1 MNCGLVEFVDK
12 IFRTERNVDMTPY
25 TELTIAELE
34 ALKKELL
41 IRYGAFKEKKLTLD
55 MTRGKPS
62 IEQLDLAMDMLT
74 GDISREYKSR
84 SGLDCR
90 NYGGL
95 DGIKEAKEL
104 FARYMEVADDEI
116 IVGGSASLKMMHDAI
131 MGAMVYG
138 MVDSEQPWGKLP
150 KVKFLCPSPGYDRHF
165 AICQYLGIEMITV
178 AMDANGPDMDSVEAL
193 VASDEAIR
201 GIWCVPKYSNPTGIT
216 YSDEVIDR
224 LASMPTRAKDFTIFC
239 DNAYTVHH
247 LSDFHDPL
255 KNLLS
260 ACKDAGN
267 PERVFLFGSTSK
279 ISFAGA
285 GIAMMA
291 GSRKNIEFVLSK
303 MQFQTIG
310 PNKLNQLRHVL
321 FFKDLAG
328 IEDHMKKHA
337 VILKPKFDAVLN
349 VLDRELTGTG
359 IAEWSSPNGGYF
371 ISIDTPAGCARDV
384 IKKAAIAGVKLTPAG
399 ATFPHGK
406 DPGDRN
412 IRIAPSFP
420 SAADVNTAME
430 LVVICIQ
437 LVSIEKLISGS

>member
-1 MNCGLVEFVDK
+1 
-12 IFRTERNVDMTPY
+12 MTPY
-25 TELTIAELE
+25 AEFNIAELK
-34 ALKKELL
+34 ALKEELL
-41 IRYGAFKEKKLTLD
+41 TRYGAFQEKKLTLD

-62 IEQLDLAMDMLT
+62 LEQLDLAMDMLT
-74 GDISREYKSR
+74 GDISREYKTQ

-116 IVGGSASLKMMHDAI
+116 IVGDSASLKMMHDTI
-131 MGAMVYG
+131 MGALVYG
-138 MVDSEQPWGKLP
+138 MVDSDQPWGKLP

-165 AICQYLGIEMITV
+165 SICQYLGIEMINV
-178 AMDANGPDMDSVEAL
+178 AMDANGPDMDSVEEL
-193 VASDEAIR
+193 VASDDAIK
-201 GIWCVPKYSNPTGIT
+201 GMWCVPKYSNPTGIT

-224 LASMPTRAKDFTIFC
+224 LASMQTRARDFTIFC

-247 LSDFHDPL
+247 LSDSHDSL
-255 KNLLS
+255 KNLLT
-260 ACKDAGN
+260 ACKNGGN
-267 PERVFLFGSTSK
+267 PERVFLYGSTSK

-285 GIAMMA
+285 GVAMMA

-321 FFKDLAG
+321 FFKTIAG

-337 VILKPKFDAVLN
+337 AILKPKFDAVRN
-349 VLDRELTGTG
+349 VLDQELTGTG

-371 ISIDTPAGCARDV
+371 VSIDTLSGCARDV
-384 IKKAAIAGVKLTPAG
+384 IKKAAAAGVKLTPAG
-399 ATFPHGK
+399 ATFPYGM
-406 DPGDRN
+406 DPDDRN

-420 SAADVNTAME
+420 SAADVHTAME

-437 LVSIEKLISGS
+437 LVSIDKLISGY

>member
-1 MNCGLVEFVDK
+1 
-12 IFRTERNVDMTPY
+12 MTPY
-25 TELTIAELE
+25 AELDLAALE
-34 ALKKELL
+34 ALKVKLL
-41 IRYGAFKEKKLTLD
+41 ASYNAFQEKKLELD
-55 MTRGKPS
+55 MTRGKPCP
-62 IEQLDLAMDMLT
+62 EQLDLTMEMLT
-74 GDISREYKSR
+74 GDISCEYKTQ

-104 FARYMEVADDEI
+104 FAGYMEVAADEI
-116 IVGGSASLKMMHDAI
+116 IVGDSASLKMMHDTI
-131 MGAMVYG
+131 MGAMLYG

-178 AMDANGPDMDSVEAL
+178 AMDANGPDMDSVEKL
-193 VASDEAIR
+193 VASDDAIR
-201 GIWCVPKYSNPTGIT
+201 GMWCVPKYSNPNGIT
-216 YSDEVIDR
+216 YSDGVIDR
-224 LASMPTRAKDFTIFC
+224 LASMQTKAGDFKIFC

-247 LSDFHDPL
+247 LSDAHDPL

-260 ACKDAGN
+260 ACKNGGH
-267 PERVFLFGSTSK
+267 PERVLLYGSTSK

-285 GIAMMA
+285 GVAMMA
-291 GSRKNIEFVLSK
+291 GSRKNIEFVLGK

-321 FFKDLAG
+321 FFKDIAG
-328 IEDHMKKHA
+328 IENHMKKHA

-349 VLDRELTGTG
+349 VLDKELAGSG
-359 IAEWSSPNGGYF
+359 VAEWSSPNGGYF
-371 ISIDTPAGCARDV
+371 ISIDTLDGCARDV
-384 IKKAAIAGVKLTPAG
+384 IKKAAAAGVKLTPAG
-399 ATFPHGK
+399 ATFPYGK
-406 DPGDRN
+406 DPDDRN

-420 SAADVNTAME
+420 SAADVNKAME

-437 LVSIEKLISGS
+437 LVSVDKLISRF

>member
-1 MNCGLVEFVDK
+1 
-12 IFRTERNVDMTPY
+12 MTPY
-25 TELTIAELE
+25 ADLNKDELE
-34 ALKKELL
+34 VLKEKLFSL
-41 IRYGAFKEKKLTLD
+41 YSDFQEKKLTLD

-62 IEQLDLAMDMLT
+62 PEQLDLAMDMLT
-74 GDISREYKSR
+74 GEISREYKTQ

-104 FARYMEVADDEI
+104 FASYMEVADDEI
-116 IVGGSASLKMMHDAI
+116 IVGDSASLKMMHDTI

-138 MVDSEQPWGKLP
+138 MVDSDQPWGKLP

-165 AICQYLGIEMITV
+165 AVCQYLGIDMITV
-178 AMDANGPDMDSVEAL
+178 AMDANGPDMDRVEEL
-193 VASDEAIR
+193 VASDDMIK

-224 LASMPTRAKDFTIFC
+224 LASMKTKAGDFKIFF
-239 DNAYTVHH
+239 DNAYAVHH
-247 LSDFHDPL
+247 LSDSHDPL

-260 ACKDAGN
+260 ACKNAGN
-267 PERVFLFGSTSK
+267 SERVFLYGSTSK

-285 GIAMMA
+285 GVAMMA
-291 GSRKNIEFVLSK
+291 ASRKNIEFVLSK

-321 FFKDLAG
+321 FFKNVAG
-328 IEDHMKKHA
+328 IEKHMKKHA
-337 VILKPKFDAVLN
+337 AILKPKFDAVLN
-349 VLDRELTGTG
+349 VLDQELGDSG
-359 IAEWSSPNGGYF
+359 IAEWSRPNGGYF
-371 ISIDTPAGCARDV
+371 ISIDTLSGCAQDV
-384 IKKAAIAGVKLTPAG
+384 IKKAAAAGVKLTPAG

-406 DPGDRN
+406 DPEDRN

-420 SAADVNTAME
+420 SAADVITAME
-430 LVVICIQ
+430 LVAICIQ
-437 LVSIEKLISGS
+437 LVSIDKLTGEA